1 MVYSPSDLHG
11 ISRVNPLITGVI
23 THLLSGMN
31 HQVGPTY
38 GMPILPRNRERPL
51 KSRGGSSPFMGY
63 SSMSLDWTMFCIP
76 MQIHRQSS
84 VRPVT
89 AYMFKQSD
97 FKQLNRYIFHTSRNF
112 AQGRLVSLCQFTL
125 TVGEHSEVCFKITIF
140 PSFFAGTSPSNTSVD
155 SKNIIPS
162 CLFSTQKIFASCS
175 IYFFGFYKNYRKS
188 PCYEWENPQFYGQVQ

>member
-63 SSMSLDWTMFCIP
+63 SSMSLDHVLHP
-76 MQIHRQSS
+76 YANSSS
-84 VRPVT
+84 VERQT
-89 AYMFKQSD
+89 
-97 FKQLNRYIFHTSRNF
+97 
-112 AQGRLVSLCQFTL
+112 G
-125 TVGEHSEVCFKITIF
+125 
-140 PSFFAGTSPSNTSVD
+140 
-155 SKNIIPS
+155 
-162 CLFSTQKIFASCS
+162 
-175 IYFFGFYKNYRKS
+175 
-188 PCYEWENPQFYGQVQ
+188 YGVYV

>member
-1 MVYSPSDLHG
+1 MGWTTKLDLPTACRYSQETESDLW
-11 ISRVNPLITGVI
+11 NPAGVRLLLWD
-23 THLLSGMN
+23 THPW
-31 HQVGPTY
+31 V
-38 GMPILPRNRERPL
+38 
-51 KSRGGSSPFMGY
+51 
-63 SSMSLDWTMFCIP
+63 WTMFCIP

-97 FKQLNRYIFHTSRNF
+97 SKQINRYILHTSRNF

-125 TVGEHSEVCFKITIF
+125 TVGEHSEVCFKITMC

-175 IYFFGFYKNYRKS
+175 IYFFGFYKKLSEITMLWMGKPTISMARFNRFLYV
-188 PCYEWENPQFYGQVQ
+188 YHVG